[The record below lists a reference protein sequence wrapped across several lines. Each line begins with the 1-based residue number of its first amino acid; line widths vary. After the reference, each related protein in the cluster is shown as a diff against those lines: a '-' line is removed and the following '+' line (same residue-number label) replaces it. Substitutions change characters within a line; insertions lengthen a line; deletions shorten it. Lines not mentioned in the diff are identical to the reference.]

1 MEQVP
6 VAAIAFAVGAAV
18 FLAVGFVVQQHAAAE
33 QPPSDMLSF
42 RLLAHL
48 VRRPLWLAGIAAM
61 IVGQLLGAT
70 ALDHGDIAL
79 VDPIMASNLLFAL
92 PLAAVWRRRKL
103 GRREWLGALTLIAGL
118 AVFIIAGD
126 PSGGSPSH
134 LPWAN
139 WVIAG
144 GAVMLIAAM
153 LVSVAKR
160 LDTARE
166 ATLLAA
172 AAGLLYGLQ
181 DALTQRTLVGLHG
194 GFFGLFTAWPVY
206 TLVTVAVVALLL
218 GQSAFEAA
226 PLPAS
231 LPAITMAEPLAGIA
245 FGAGVF
251 GEHLSLAGPLLAAEL
266 AGVASMIAG
275 VVMLARSPVVT
286 GCVIPGAGREPPEGK
301 AA

>member
-1 MEQVP
+1 MPLE
-6 VAAIAFAVGAAV
+6 AIAFAVGAAV

-33 QPPSDMLSF
+33 QPPTDILSF

-48 VRRPLWLAGIAAM
+48 VRRPLWLGGIAAM

-92 PLAAVWRRRKL
+92 PLAAVWRRRRL
-103 GRREWLGALTLIAGL
+103 GLREWLGAVTLIVGL
-118 AVFIIAGD
+118 AVFILAGD

-144 GAVMLIAAM
+144 GSVTLIAAA
-153 LVSVAKR
+153 LVAVAKR
-160 LDTARE
+160 LEASRE
-166 ATLLAA
+166 ATLLAT

-181 DALTQRTLVGLHG
+181 DALTQRTLAGFHG
-194 GFFGLFTAWPVY
+194 GFVLILTSWPAY
-206 TLVTVAVVALLL
+206 TLLTVAVVALLL

-231 LPAITMAEPLAGIA
+231 LPAITVAEPLAGIA

-251 GEHLSLAGPLLAAEL
+251 GEHLSLGGPLLAAEL
-266 AGVASMIAG
+266 AGVALMITG

-286 GCVIPGAGREPPEGK
+286 GAVVGDAGHVPPADK